1 MRPLL
6 IALLLILPA
15 CVPNAASRPAS
26 PSERPATVLPEQVP
40 DLSGEWHLGSK
51 EGAFAEIWTIEQV
64 GNALTGT
71 IVYDPAALPAG
82 FANAPRDLY
91 GQLIDNGGT
100 WLALLQTPDGTL
112 RVDSDQ
118 QFSFCLKNGSTCRT
132 GLKRLRR

>member
-1 MRPLL
+1 M
-6 IALLLILPA
+6 
-15 CVPNAASRPAS
+15 
-26 PSERPATVLPEQVP
+26 
-40 DLSGEWHLGSK
+40 SGEWRLGSK
-51 EGAFAEIWTIEQV
+51 DGAFAEIWTIEQV

-71 IVYDPAALPAG
+71 IVYDPAALPEG
-82 FANAPRDLY
+82 FANSPRDLY

-100 WLALLQTPDGTL
+100 WLALMQTPDGTL